1 METLAGLW
9 MPIVASAVLVFVASS
24 LIWNVLGAHK
34 WHIKALPDEAG
45 AREALG
51 KQGLAAGQYAIPYAA
66 GPAAMK
72 DPAFKEKLEKG
83 PVAVLVIRKPGMPNM
98 AEFLGA
104 WFAYLLCVS
113 YVVAFVCGQTLPRGT
128 PYMLV
133 FRVAGTVAFAAY
145 SFGQIPNAIWWGRP
159 WKSALKEF
167 GDGVV
172 YALLTAGCFGWLWPE

>member
-1 METLAGLW
+1 

-34 WHIKALPDEAG
+34 WHVKGLPDEAG
-45 AREALG
+45 AREAIG
-51 KQGLAAGQYAIPYAA
+51 KQGLAAGQYAIPYSA

-83 PVAVLVIRKPGMPNM
+83 PVAVLVIRKPGLPNM

-104 WFAYLLCVS
+104 WFAYLLFVS
-113 YVVAFVCGQTLPRGT
+113 YVVAFVCGQTLARGT

-133 FRVAGTVAFAAY
+133 FRVAGRWPSPPIRSARSPTRSGGV
-145 SFGQIPNAIWWGRP
+145 GRGRARSRS
-159 WKSALKEF
+159 SAT
-167 GDGVV
+167 
-172 YALLTAGCFGWLWPE
+172 ALSTRS